1 MTAPEPSLVVE
12 NDGPVAVLRL
22 NRPEVRNAIDDD
34 LQERILLELERIA
47 VTVETRGV
55 VLTGNGSAFCSGGD
69 VRGMKSRLAAPPGQ
83 IAAVGRRRL
92 RRTQRMV
99 ALLSDL
105 EAVTVAA
112 VNGPAV
118 GVGLDLA
125 LACDVIVAAD
135 TASFAAAYL
144 QRGLVPDGGAL
155 YFLPRRIGLAAA
167 KDLVFSGRRVAATEA
182 LELGLADRLV
192 RADALDDEAVS
203 LARSYASGS
212 RTAIAFAKSIV
223 NRTFESTREDVLER
237 SADAQAVCY
246 TTDEH
251 RAAVDAF
258 LERSKP
264 GDRSD

>member
-1 MTAPEPSLVVE
+1 MTGQQPSLVVE
-12 NDGPVAVLRL
+12 DDGPVLVLRL
-22 NRPEVRNAIDDD
+22 NRPEVRNAVDDE
-34 LQERILLELERIA
+34 LQERILSELERIC
-47 VTVETRGV
+47 VSVETRAV
-55 VLTGNGSAFCSGGD
+55 VLTGTGSAFCSGGD

-99 ALLSDL
+99 SLLADL
-105 EAVTVAA
+105 EAVTIAA
-112 VNGPAV
+112 VNGPAM

-125 LACDVIVAAD
+125 LACDLIVAAD

-155 YFLPRRIGLAAA
+155 YFLPRRIGLAAT
-167 KDLVFSGRRVAATEA
+167 KDLVFSGRRVTAAEA
-182 LELGLADRLV
+182 LALGLADRLV
-192 RADALDDEAVS
+192 PADALQLEALS
-203 LARSYASGS
+203 LARGFASGS